1 MSVERLANFLD
12 SGAYDRGTTLALVA
26 PVRILEEERQVK
38 NPRALLRSSS
48 GSVTVEYT
56 VILGFV
62 GLATALLLVTLG
74 PRIVKN
80 YADQRAVLYGQSP

>member
-1 MSVERLANFLD
+1 MRNLD
-12 SGAYDRGTTLALVA
+12 QECRF
-26 PVRILEEERQVK
+26 K
-38 NPRALLRSSS
+38 NPASGLLRSTS

-80 YADQRAVLYGQSP
+80 YADQRAVVYGQSP

>member
-1 MSVERLANFLD
+1 MSN
-12 SGAYDRGTTLALVA
+12 
-26 PVRILEEERQVK
+26 ILIAV
-38 NPRALLRSSS
+38 
-48 GSVTVEYT
+48 
-56 VILGFV
+56 VIAFV

>member
-1 MSVERLANFLD
+1 MRN
-12 SGAYDRGTTLALVA
+12 
-26 PVRILEEERQVK
+26 LEEDRRVT
-38 NPRALLRSSS
+38 NPAKALQSSTS

-56 VILGFV
+56 VIIGFV